1 GYKGYSLFQEK
12 DNELHFNDFSE
23 VVALYE
29 FDSNIKTLFYKHV
42 MFAETAIKN
51 RLLEIIHVHSG
62 TELEKLFDNVLT
74 DYKKH
79 TVRSTKYKEKFKQTM
94 KLRNED
100 RKSTRLNSSHV
111 SI

>member
-1 GYKGYSLFQEK
+1 STRRHTRSKRVWSS
-12 DNELHFNDFSE
+12 DVFSSDL
-23 VVALYE
+23 VALYE

-79 TVRSTKYKEKFKQTM
+79 TVRSPKYKEKFKQTM